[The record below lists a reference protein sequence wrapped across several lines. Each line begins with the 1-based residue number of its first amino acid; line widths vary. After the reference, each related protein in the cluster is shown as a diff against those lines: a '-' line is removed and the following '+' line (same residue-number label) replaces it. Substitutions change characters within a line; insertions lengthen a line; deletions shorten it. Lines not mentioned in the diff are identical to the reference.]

1 MTLYDLAAEF
11 NHIRDL
17 ICEESEYS
25 EEELVNALL
34 ALSGDIKDKAD
45 GIACVIKEL
54 NAMIEAIKA
63 EEKRLSERRKTKE
76 NDVERLKNY
85 LASELR
91 KCDIDRVET
100 PRNKISFRASE
111 GVVIDGD
118 ESRFIDRMVA
128 EGKNDLL
135 TFQNPKINKTAI
147 KEALKNGEE
156 ILGARI
162 ERRVNLQIR

>member
-1 MTLYDLAAEF
+1 MQLYELTTEF

-17 ICEESEYS
+17 IVSRAS
-25 EEELVNALL
+25 IPKKN
-34 ALSGDIKDKAD
+34 LSTRFLHCRGIKDKAD

-63 EEKRLSERRKTKE
+63 EEKRLAERRKAKE

-85 LASELR
+85 LTSELQ
-91 KCDIDRVET
+91 KCDVDRVET

-118 ESRFIDRMVA
+118 ESQFVERMVA

-156 ILGARI
+156 IEGAKI
-162 ERRVNLQIR
+162 ERRTNLQIR